1 MSSRPG
7 IIAVIRQDADGTGA
21 TMGTT
26 SGYSPTAYM
35 PIITA
40 EIRLHWPPR
49 ATREECLEALNR
61 CVEQAMDRLDAKYEG
76 DTNERRGS

>member
-1 MSSRPG
+1 MTKRPG
-7 IIAVIRQDADGTGA
+7 FAVTVRQDADGTGA

-49 ATREECLEALNR
+49 ATKEECLEALNR
-61 CVEQAMDRLDAKYEG
+61 VVEEAMDKLDKRHAG
-76 DTNERRGS
+76 